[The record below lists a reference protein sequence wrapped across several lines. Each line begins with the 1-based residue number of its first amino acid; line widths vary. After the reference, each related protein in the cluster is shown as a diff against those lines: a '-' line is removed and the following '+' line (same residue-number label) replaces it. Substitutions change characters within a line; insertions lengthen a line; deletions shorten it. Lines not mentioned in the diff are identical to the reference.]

1 MATTPTISLPPT
13 GYEYGEARRRYVE
26 AMGSTQVMNTYL
38 KLTVLGLAV
47 VAVALVVLN
56 VHTERTFRTWKP
68 LVIRID
74 DVGHAA
80 AVSYDSLT
88 YTPQAPELKYF
99 LVQFVTKHYSR
110 IRATVRQSY
119 AESFYF
125 LDGRLADATM
135 DANKKSGLIERFLT
149 GTSEEVEVKVKNV
162 TLDDLRQPPYRATID
177 FDEVH
182 LAPATRT
189 EIRRDSYVAHVVF
202 VVKDQVDNAR
212 IPINP
217 LGLTITYFREDQAF
231 VAEPAVRP

>member
-1 MATTPTISLPPT
+1 MATTPSISLPPT

-47 VAVALVVLN
+47 VAVALVLLN
-56 VHTERTFRTWKP
+56 VHTQRTFRTWKP

-125 LDGRLADATM
+125 LDGRLARNRQDWLA
-135 DANKKSGLIERFLT
+135 AARAGLVLL
-149 GTSEEVEVKVKNV
+149 V
-162 TLDDLRQPPYRATID
+162 LR
-177 FDEVH
+177 
-182 LAPATRT
+182 
-189 EIRRDSYVAHVVF
+189 VVD
-202 VVKDQVDNAR
+202 DQVRAR
-212 IPINP
+212 GDLTVIDG
-217 LGLTITYFREDQAF
+217 GLVALEAAEGLREAL
-231 VAEPAVRP
+231 VSKNWVVHR